1 MGKVIKWLIIG
12 LIIVGVLVGL
22 MSVYGSRVTNPKVV
36 AELTNDPQG
45 SKASKVM
52 LLTLPEGQV
61 LPVNYLREANLVFV
75 GADGG
80 WWRQFQPSGAE
91 VKVLIK
97 GVQHKGQARVV
108 LDNPGYTA
116 EVFAKLRPTAPTWL
130 PTWLNGKLVVIELM
144 IPLPPLELNVEKGA
158 D

>member
-1 MGKVIKWLIIG
+1 MGRVIKWFVIALV
-12 LIIVGVLVGL
+12 IVVLLVGL
-22 MSVYGSRVTNPKVV
+22 LSVYSSRVLNPEVI
-36 AELTNDPQG
+36 AELTSDPQG
-45 SKASKVM
+45 SRAAKVM

-61 LPVNYLREANLVFV
+61 LPVNYLQEANLVFA

-91 VKVLIK
+91 VRVLIK
-97 GVQHKGQARVV
+97 GVPQKGQARVV

-130 PTWLNGKLVVIELM
+130 PSWANGKLIVIELM
-144 IPLPPLELNVEKGA
+144 NSQPFV